1 MVNVNTV
8 YQRVLALANKEQR
21 GYITP
26 QEFNLYANQAQMD
39 IFEQYFY
46 DINQFGRI
54 KGNEKM
60 YSDPIDILEEK
71 IGAYLESVS
80 LDNTSGSGAKN
91 VFDIPDDSYRLSRLN
106 VPTTNQKIEQLSY
119 PKFMESR
126 ISPLTAPSL
135 SRPIYFVREG
145 AIVVNPNTIHKI
157 GVNYIRKPNP
167 VKWTYTIIN
176 GKAIFNDSL
185 IGFENFDLDPS
196 EESKVV
202 MKVLALAGITL
213 KDTNLYQIGESKDI
227 KKIQQEKQ

>member
-71 IGAYLESVS
+71 IGAYLISKT

-106 VPTTNQKIEQLSY
+106 LPTTRLKIEQLSY

-135 SRPIYFVREG
+135 SRPICFVREG
-145 AIVVNPNTIHKI
+145 TIVVNPNTIHKI
-157 GVNYIRKPNP
+157 SINYIRKPNP

-185 IGFENFDLDPS
+185 VGFENFDLDPS